1 MKPPLSSILLTLLAA
16 AALSAALS
24 AALFA
29 NPAQQTFIG
38 VITDSMCPKGD
49 HSQMQMGATDADC
62 TAACISVHGAEYV
75 LYDGKDVYTLSDQRT
90 PGKFAGKKVKVLG
103 TLDAKSKKIQV
114 DSITAEK

>member
-1 MKPPLSSILLTLLAA
+1 MKPRLSSILLTLLAA

-24 AALFA
+24 AS
-29 NPAQQTFIG
+29 PAQQTFIG

-75 LYDGKDVYTLSDQRT
+75 LYDGKDVYMLSDQRT

-103 TLDAKSKKIQV
+103 TLEAKSKKIQV
-114 DSITAEK
+114 DSITAAK

>member
-1 MKPPLSSILLTLLAA
+1 MKPALSSILLTLLAA
-16 AALSAALS
+16 VALS

-49 HSQMQMGATDADC
+49 HSQMQMGSTDADC

-75 LYDGKDVYTLSDQRT
+75 LYDGKAVYTLSDQKT

>member
-24 AALFA
+24 AS
-29 NPAQQTFIG
+29 PAQQTFTG

-49 HSQMQMGATDADC
+49 HSQMQMGSTDADC

-75 LYDGKDVYTLSDQRT
+75 LYDGKDVYMLSDQRT
-90 PGKFAGKKVKVLG
+90 PGKFAGKKVKVVG
-103 TLDAKSKKIQV
+103 TLEAKSKKIQV
-114 DSITAEK
+114 DSITAAK

>member
-1 MKPPLSSILLTLLAA
+1 MKPPLFSILLTLLAA
-16 AALSAALS
+16 ASLS

-29 NPAQQTFIG
+29 NPAPQTFIG

-75 LYDGKDVYTLSDQRT
+75 LYDGKDVYMLSDQRT

-103 TLDAKSKKIQV
+103 TLDAGSKKIQV
-114 DSITAEK
+114 DSITAAK

>member
-1 MKPPLSSILLTLLAA
+1 MKPALSSILLTLLAA
-16 AALSAALS
+16 AALS

-75 LYDGKDVYTLSDQRT
+75 LYDGKDVYMLSDQTNTGKICGKESEGSRDAGREKQED
-90 PGKFAGKKVKVLG
+90 PG
-103 TLDAKSKKIQV
+103 
-114 DSITAEK
+114 

>member
-1 MKPPLSSILLTLLAA
+1 MKPALSSILLTLLAA
-16 AALSAALS
+16 AALS

-103 TLDAKSKKIQV
+103 TLNAKSKQIQV

>member
-1 MKPPLSSILLTLLAA
+1 MKSALSSILLTLLAG
-16 AALSAALS
+16 AALS

-75 LYDGKDVYTLSDQRT
+75 LYDGKAVYTLSDQKT

>member
-1 MKPPLSSILLTLLAA
+1 MKPRLSSILLTLLAA

-24 AALFA
+24 AS
-29 NPAQQTFIG
+29 PAQQTFIG

-62 TAACISVHGAEYV
+62 TAACISIHGAEYV
-75 LYDGKDVYTLSDQRT
+75 LFDGKAVYTLSDQKT